1 MYKNLSDCVVLA
13 NGVKMPCVAYGTWQ
27 APDGEITRDGVCAAI
42 KAGYRHIDTAM
53 IYGNEESV
61 GDGIRLSGVKR
72 EELFITTK
80 LWIADHGYEK
90 TISACE
96 ESLKRLGLDYID
108 LYLIH
113 WPAVEKV
120 ASNWEEINADSWRAF
135 EKLYKDGKI
144 RAIGVSNFLPEH
156 LESLKKRCEIMPMVN
171 QIEYHPGYIQ
181 SDVVEY
187 CKKENIVVEAW
198 SPLGSGAVLQNETLL
213 KIAEKYNKSV
223 AQICIRFALQN
234 NVIPLPK
241 SVNPERIESNVKV
254 FDFEISSD
262 DMKIISE
269 MEKTGYSGFYPKD
282 APAYDLL

>member
-27 APDGEITRDGVCAAI
+27 TPDGEITRDGVCAAI
-42 KAGYRHIDTAM
+42 KAGYRHIDGAM

-61 GDGIRLSGVKR
+61 GEGIRLSGVKR
-72 EELFITTK
+72 EDLFITTK

-113 WPAVEKV
+113 WPAVKKV
-120 ASNWEEINADSWRAF
+120 EENWEEINADTWRAF

-156 LESLKKRCEIMPMVN
+156 LEALKSRCEILPMVN

-181 SDVVEY
+181 DEVVKY

-223 AQICIRFALQN
+223 AQVCIRFALQN

-241 SVNPERIESNVKV
+241 SVNPERIEANAKV
-254 FDFEISSD
+254 FDFEISDD
-262 DMKIISE
+262 DMKVISE
-269 MEKTGYSGFYPKD
+269 MEKTGYSGFYPEE
-282 APAYDLL
+282 APAYYL